1 MTLKTLAAALVL
13 LGGMTA
19 GALAQDP
26 NFQMEEQDCQ
36 GDALRFCGPE
46 IPDHAKTK
54 VFQDFGAAVEFALS
68 IADQDCFG
76 GARIYRQQQIVVKD
90 GKRSFIRW
98 DDECFWDGINGTDQP
113 NINRPDE
120 WCA

>member
-1 MTLKTLAAALVL
+1 MRKMTLKTLAAALVL

-46 IPDHAKTK
+46 IPDHAKILACL
-54 VFQDFGAAVEFALS
+54 QYYQADISPACRALIS
-68 IADQDCFG
+68 G
-76 GARIYRQQQIVVKD
+76 GNNQER
-90 GKRSFIRW
+90 
-98 DDECFWDGINGTDQP
+98 
-113 NINRPDE
+113 
-120 WCA
+120 